1 MKSRLPAL
9 ALMLAGLGLT
19 LTGILLG
26 QPGGVLM
33 KAARICMECV
43 GLG

>member
-1 MKSRLPAL
+1 MKNRLPAL
-9 ALMLAGLGLT
+9 ALMLAGLGLA
-19 LTGILLG
+19 LIGILLG
-26 QPGGVLM
+26 QPVDVLM